1 MTVETATKISQLLA
15 TAPPGT
21 DPKSEGDNHLRLIKG
36 TLQSVF
42 DDSGTTIKTTLPIES
57 PDGAKFAGAVAIT
70 GAVTIDGAVTA
81 KGGLKSYET
90 FALAQAATPA
100 NAATFDVS
108 ALSAPRIIRVPNADT
123 VTGKWEPIGDARDI
137 TGVGICDWINLSAY
151 RRLKITLE
159 GVLSAAA
166 QVVLRVSNNNGTTF
180 LQGASDYQYSQLT
193 QSGTVVAGLNTTAT
207 AFLPVTAVASDP
219 NAILFTGEMTY
230 FNKNVIS
237 FYRGET
243 MHVSTSLR
251 RDWIYGYLATQSTVA
266 RNALRLTLSA
276 GTFTSGIALLE
287 GLRG

>member
-1 MTVETATKISQLLA
+1 M
-15 TAPPGT
+15 
-21 DPKSEGDNHLRLIKG
+21 
-36 TLQSVF
+36 
-42 DDSGTTIKTTLPIES
+42 
-57 PDGAKFAGAVAIT
+57 
-70 GAVTIDGAVTA
+70 
-81 KGGLKSYET
+81 
-90 FALAQAATPA
+90 
-100 NAATFDVS
+100 
-108 ALSAPRIIRVPNADT
+108 
-123 VTGKWEPIGDARDI
+123 
-137 TGVGICDWINLSAY
+137 
-151 RRLKITLE
+151 
-159 GVLSAAA
+159 LSAAA